1 MPDYSVLDSGRSV
14 LHGIDNSV
22 ETNAV
27 LPARGHHGSHCMTED
42 LLAHSIYDPGT
53 AEWKPDFI
61 IPFEFSAAANGTV
74 ATHDLLVTVPAGTI
88 ILDAFFDVLETFT
101 SGGSATVAFQLE
113 AANDIKTGT
122 AYGTYAAGLLAAAP
136 TGAVNVMIR
145 TTTERQIKAVVAT
158 AALTAGHLI
167 GFLRCANSWLA
178 AAIQSSSSSSSSSAS
193 SSSSSS
199 VSSSCSSFG

>member
-1 MPDYSVLDSGRSV
+1 MPDYAVLDTGRTV

-22 ETNAV
+22 ETNAK
-27 LPARGHHGSHCMTED
+27 LPGRAHYGSRCMTED
-42 LLAHSIYDPGT
+42 LLAHSVFDAGD
-53 AEWKPDFI
+53 AVWKPDFI
-61 IPFEFSAAANGTV
+61 IPFEFSATDNGTV

-101 SGGSATVAFQLE
+101 SLGSATVAFQLE

-145 TTTERQIKAVVAT
+145 TTVARKIKAVVAT

-178 AAIQSSSSSSSSSAS
+178 AEVNSSSSSQSSSSSSS
-193 SSSSSS
+193 
-199 VSSSCSSFG
+199 